1 MPLLLRFWLSTDPFL
16 APYSN
21 EQALERELKGSSPS
35 PSATSSSA
43 SPAPQNQRVHSDRG
57 MGQSPPTTSGSAG
70 GGAGVAAY
78 SRGMLR
84 SATQSQSPP
93 HQQKP
98 GGGGS
103 QPSQQ
108 GSSTKN
114 LKSIFESG
122 DFGASGGG
130 GGSRD
135 HPERD
140 LSAEYRESAGRHGH
154 KIDDSALDV
163 NSIKDKWRSG
173 SIASPEE
180 KQQSAVSR
188 GGEDAMF
195 RLDRRPS
202 LIMRARRVHHP

>member
-1 MPLLLRFWLSTDPFL
+1 MHLLLRFWLSTDPFL
-16 APYSN
+16 TPYSN

-70 GGAGVAAY
+70 GGAYPGGV
-78 SRGMLR
+78 LR
-84 SATQSQSPP
+84 STTQSPP

-103 QPSQQ
+103 LPSQQ
-108 GSSTKN
+108 GSSTKS

-135 HPERD
+135 HPELD